1 MNLSGETSAFSL
13 IELDIISILILLG
26 LDIELPLLESPLLY
40 SFYALIAQMVE
51 HCVWDAVVVGS
62 NPTSKTNALI
72 VK

>member
-13 IELDIISILILLG
+13 IELDIISMLILLG

-51 HCVWDAVVVGS
+51 QLNFFDD
-62 NPTSKTNALI
+62 
-72 VK
+72 

>member
-1 MNLSGETSAFSL
+1 MVTRNVWDGGVESLNLSGETSAFSL

-51 HCVWDAVVVGS
+51 QLNFFDD
-62 NPTSKTNALI
+62 
-72 VK
+72 